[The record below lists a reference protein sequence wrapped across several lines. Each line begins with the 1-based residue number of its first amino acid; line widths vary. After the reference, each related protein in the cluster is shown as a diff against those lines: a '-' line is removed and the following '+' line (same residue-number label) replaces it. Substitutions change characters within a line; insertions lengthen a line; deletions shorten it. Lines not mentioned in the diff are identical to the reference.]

1 MTYLTLENNDLYSLL
16 LESHSVGK
24 TFCNIY
30 DISDVLHSKCSA
42 FNKLKGYHLEFLLRE
57 ELKFTKKT
65 QTNYVKQHVKINA
78 LTVN

>member
-30 DISDVLHSKCSA
+30 DISDVLYSKCSA

-65 QTNYVKQHVKINA
+65 QTNYVKQRVKINA
-78 LTVN
+78 STVN